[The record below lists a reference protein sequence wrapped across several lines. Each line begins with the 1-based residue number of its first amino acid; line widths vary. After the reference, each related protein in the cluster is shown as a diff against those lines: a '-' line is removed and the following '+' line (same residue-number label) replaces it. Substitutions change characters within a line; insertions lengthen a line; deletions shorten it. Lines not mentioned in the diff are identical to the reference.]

1 MLKYKDKI
9 HRMFLEIE
17 QLGQVKLI
25 PNTRARRVIIRFRE
39 GEFQVT
45 YPTGMKL
52 DKIEELLI
60 DTSPKLLKLKGK
72 TQKELIFTE
81 DTIFSTHTFDLRL
94 TKSDLQGVYTTLKDG
109 ILQISFP
116 SHSDVKSAD
125 NQSYIRSIIESCC
138 RSEAKRILPGRVR
151 ELAKLHGFEVG
162 NIKINKSRSR
172 WGSCSIEKNINLSY
186 FCMMLPNQLIQLII
200 LHELCHTVEM
210 NHGDRFWALLDKVT
224 QGKSKELTK
233 QLRDFRLH
241 W

>member
-60 DTSPKLLKLKGK
+60 DTSSKLLKLKGK

-81 DTIFSTHTFDLRL
+81 DTTFSTHTFDLRL

-116 SHSDVKSAD
+116 SHSYVKSAD

-186 FCMMLPNQLIQLII
+186 FCMMLPNQLIELII

-224 QGKSKELTK
+224 HGKSKELTK
-233 QLRDFRLH
+233 QLRSFRLH